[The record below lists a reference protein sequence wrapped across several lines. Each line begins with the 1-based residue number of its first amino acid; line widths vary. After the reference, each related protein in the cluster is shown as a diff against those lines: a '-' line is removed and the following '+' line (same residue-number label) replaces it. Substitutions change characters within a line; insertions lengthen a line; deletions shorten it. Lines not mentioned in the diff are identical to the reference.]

1 MIIIWYL
8 FVQSKIGNMKK
19 LKNCISPFIML
30 LLPLFL
36 LIGILALSVNNEI
49 PVEKQNAS
57 LKLQV
62 PSVKTIIKAVIK

>member
-1 MIIIWYL
+1 
-8 FVQSKIGNMKK
+8 MKK